1 MSVLR
6 NQFIKPYVGCAGVGV
21 NAIFTHDS
29 DKSCLAIG
37 RIKGVGM
44 QISKLYYGD
53 EADKIY
59 RILTEVEAITA
70 WNKRE

>member
-1 MSVLR
+1 MTEL
-6 NQFIKPYVGCAGVGV
+6 KPLPSCDALVIGYDGSK
-21 NAIFTHDS
+21 DS